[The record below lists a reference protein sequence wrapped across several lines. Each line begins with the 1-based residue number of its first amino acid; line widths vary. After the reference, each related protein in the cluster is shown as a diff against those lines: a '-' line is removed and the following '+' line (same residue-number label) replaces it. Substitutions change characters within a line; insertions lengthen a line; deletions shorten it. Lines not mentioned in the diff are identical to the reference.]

1 MRIVFV
7 IVSICLCCSC
17 GDRDLLDFD
26 KMDKPQGWE
35 PTFSF
40 VLARG
45 DFSMWD
51 LLKESASD
59 SATLKKDEN
68 GQLLIEYK
76 RPEIY
81 TIGVD
86 DLYSMKAEDMLYH
99 LLRESVF
106 QLIQR

>member
-68 GQLLIEYK
+68 GAV
-76 RPEIY
+76 
-81 TIGVD
+81 VD
-86 DLYSMKAEDMLYH
+86 
-99 LLRESVF
+99 R
-106 QLIQR
+106 IQTS